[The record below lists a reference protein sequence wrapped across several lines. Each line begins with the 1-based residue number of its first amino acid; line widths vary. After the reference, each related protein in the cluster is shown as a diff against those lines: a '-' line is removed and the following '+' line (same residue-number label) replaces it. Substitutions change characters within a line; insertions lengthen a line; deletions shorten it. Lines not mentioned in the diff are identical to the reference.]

1 MGKTAYSGPVYG
13 AKATLFSFG
22 PINAATSTV
31 LGGVV
36 VPAGEDWYAT
46 ELCVFRNSTG
56 STTAIVSALDDSSV
70 VGATAAITSSLTSV
84 SSIKI
89 LPTDGGEYEGTRIAS
104 GSTVTFTV
112 SDTNLGLLVSL
123 SGYRRFINSTRGE

>member
-1 MGKTAYSGPVYG
+1 MGKTSYSGPVYG

-22 PINAATSTV
+22 PVNAATSTV

-46 ELCVFRNSTG
+46 ELSVFRNSTG
-56 STTAIVSALDDSSV
+56 STTAIVSALDDSTL
-70 VGATAAITSSLTSV
+70 VGATAAITSSVTAASA
-84 SSIKI
+84 IKI
-89 LPTDGGEYEGTRIAS
+89 FTPDGGEYEGTRIAS

-123 SGYRRFINSTRGE
+123 SGYRRFINSTRAE